1 MNWLRRAVESVRMF
15 AYGPRKYVR
24 AADTASRPKVGLAL
38 GGGFARGIAHIGILR
53 ALQQH
58 QIPVDCIAGTSV
70 GALIATLYAAGTPL
84 EVMERQAAQT
94 SFSDF
99 GKWTVSWLGFASNAR
114 LGDYLHRANPVQQFS
129 ELKVPLAIVATDLGS
144 GEPVYFTEGDVVPPL
159 RASCAYPGLFLP
171 VEHHG
176 RLLVDGF
183 LASPVPV
190 DAVRQLGADVVIAVY
205 LDSACN
211 DEKPGNLIDVV
222 GRSFAI
228 MQRHANKL
236 WRNRADVILEPQ
248 VGAFAWDDFTRTP
261 DLLRAGEAAA
271 NAAMPA
277 IRKLLRPAL
286 ESVPA
291 TSRPDS
297 SATAAD

>member
-1 MNWLRRAVESVRMF
+1 VSWLATAVERVRSFAYAPRRFRRRAG
-15 AYGPRKYVR
+15 AP
-24 AADTASRPKVGLAL
+24 ARPKIGLAL

-53 ALQQH
+53 ALQQNG
-58 QIPVDCIAGTSV
+58 IPIDCIAGTSV
-70 GALIATLYAAGTPL
+70 GALIATMYAAGTPL
-84 EVMERQAAQT
+84 DVMEKQAAET

-129 ELKVPLAIVATDLGS
+129 ELKIPLSIVATDLGS
-144 GEPVYFTEGDVVPPL
+144 GDPVYFTQGEVVPPL

-171 VEHHG
+171 VEYQG
-176 RLLVDGF
+176 RVLVDGF

-190 DAVRQLGADVVIAVY
+190 AAVQQLGADIVIAVY
-205 LDSACN
+205 LDSASN
-211 DEKPGNLIDVV
+211 DERPENLIGVV

-236 WRNRADVILEPQ
+236 WRKTADVVVEPEVAQ
-248 VGAFAWDDFTRTP
+248 FAWDDFSRTP
-261 DLLRAGEAAA
+261 DLLHAGEAAA
-271 NAAMPA
+271 TAAVPQ
-277 IRKLLRPAL
+277 IRALLQLSSEA
-286 ESVPA
+286 
-291 TSRPDS
+291 S

>member
-1 MNWLRRAVESVRMF
+1 MNWLRTAVNRVRMF
-15 AYGPRKYVR
+15 AYGPRKFVR
-24 AADTASRPKVGLAL
+24 APGGGVRPKVGLAL

-53 ALQQH
+53 ALQQNN
-58 QIPVDCIAGTSV
+58 IPVDCIAGTSV

-114 LGDYLHRANPVQQFS
+114 LGDYLHRANPVQQF
-129 ELKVPLAIVATDLGS
+129 EEMKIPLAIVATDLGS
-144 GEPVYFTEGDVVPPL
+144 GEAVDFTSGEVVPPV

-176 RLLVDGF
+176 RVLVDGF
-183 LASPVPV
+183 LAAPVPV
-190 DAVRQLGADVVIAVY
+190 QAVRRLGAGIVIAVY
-205 LDSACN
+205 LDSAPT
-211 DEKPGNLIDVV
+211 DERPENLIGVV

-236 WRNRADVILEPQ
+236 WRNQADVILEPK
-248 VGAFAWDDFTRTP
+248 VDMFAWDDFTRTP
-261 DLLRAGEAAA
+261 DLLRAGEDAVTAAL
-271 NAAMPA
+271 PA
-277 IRKLLRPAL
+277 LRKLLHPAL
-286 ESVPA
+286 EAVPA
-291 TSRPDS
+291 ARPADS
-297 SATAAD
+297 SSHAAD